1 MRNATIIIPTY
12 KNVKYIDDALSSV
25 ISALGPEGEAL
36 VGIDACQD
44 TMSHV
49 LSRGYDP
56 RIRFFMFSENSG
68 PYVVKNSLVG
78 IAASENIVFFDSDD
92 VMLECMV
99 EDMCRILEESDAAR
113 SMYRDFADGEDLS
126 GLSSTF
132 LPKYADGV
140 FGVKK
145 SVFLSMNGF
154 EPWKCGADTEFKRR
168 LYKGGFKEV
177 KVKRLC
183 FLRRKHSSSLTA
195 SPETGFSSDV
205 RARYS
210 QMIWE
215 KKDFGPLPELAVA
228 DFQEIFPAG

>member
-1 MRNATIIIPTY
+1 MRNATIVMPTY
-12 KNVKYIDDALSSV
+12 KNVPYIDDALASV

-49 LSRGYDP
+49 LSRRYDP

-68 PYVVKNSLVG
+68 PYVVKNSLVPL
-78 IAASENIVFFDSDD
+78 ARHECVVFFDSDD
-92 VMLECMV
+92 IMGVSMIEEMKL
-99 EDMCRILEESDAAR
+99 ILSQADVAR
-113 SMYRDFADGEDLS
+113 SVYRDFVDGEDYS
-126 GLSSTF
+126 RASDDSVVR
-132 LPKYADGV
+132 YADGV
-140 FGVKK
+140 FAISK
-145 SVFLSMNGF
+145 SLFLSMNGF

-168 LYKGGFKEV
+168 LYKNGKKEARA
-177 KVKRLC
+177 KKIS
-183 FLRRKHSSSLTA
+183 FLRRRHPSSLTA
-195 SPETGFSSDV
+195 SQETGFSSDV